1 MSRDQ
6 SPAETDES
14 LSVSRDVELQSDITR
29 YHGLDAL
36 RALAMAMGI
45 VLHAALPYF
54 FTDGFWPA
62 DDHSKPIKAIF
73 EFIHIW
79 RMPVF
84 FILSGFLSALVISRR
99 STIYW
104 ADHRFKRVALPLFI
118 FWIPI
123 ALVLPQIFGY
133 GFKGQFPGADGIKAE
148 IFFNPNH
155 LWFLIHLLL
164 CVGLVGIIRLIS
176 SATATIFRSDIFK
189 ASWAMFKRFFVGVI
203 YLPVPLAIIIILFF
217 VLIPTGGE
225 LIANLAGTSIYFFLG
240 YGLFSNMS
248 LFNRMKS
255 YWVYYVIFA
264 LLAFAAYL
272 WLISELGAYDPKNEE
287 DAPLWGVVLLL
298 KAACAILFSYGFI
311 GLSEAKFGSDSHTWR
326 WLSDSAYWIYLV
338 HLPIVTMITF
348 AMFSISI
355 PVEIKFILAIVM
367 TSVIGVGTYK
377 YLVRGTVVGLLL
389 NGNRS

>member
-6 SPAETDES
+6 GPTETDES
-14 LSVSRDVELQSDITR
+14 PSVYPDVALQSDITR

-84 FILSGFLSALVISRR
+84 FILSGFLSAVVISRR

-164 CVGLVGIIRLIS
+164 FVGIVGIIRLIS
-176 SATATIFRSDIFK
+176 SATTTIFRPRIFK
-189 ASWAMFKRFFVGVI
+189 APWAMVKRFCVGLI

-225 LIANLAGTSIYFFLG
+225 LISNVAGTSIYFFLG

-287 DAPLWGVVLLL
+287 DALLWGVVLLL

-348 AMFSISI
+348 AMFSFSI
-355 PVEIKFILAIVM
+355 PVEIKFILSIVM
-367 TSVIGVGTYK
+367 TSVIGVVTYK
-377 YLVRGTVVGLLL
+377 YLVRRTVVGLLL
-389 NGNRS
+389 NGKRS

>member
-1 MSRDQ
+1 
-6 SPAETDES
+6 
-14 LSVSRDVELQSDITR
+14 
-29 YHGLDAL
+29 
-36 RALAMAMGI
+36 MAMGI

-164 CVGLVGIIRLIS
+164 FVGIVGIIRLIS
-176 SATATIFRSDIFK
+176 SATATIFRPRIFK
-189 ASWAMFKRFFVGVI
+189 ASWAMFKRIFVGVI

-287 DAPLWGVVLLL
+287 DAALWGMVLLL
-298 KAACAILFSYGFI
+298 KATCAILFSYGFI

-355 PVEIKFILAIVM
+355 PVEIKFILSIIM
-367 TSVIGVGTYK
+367 TSVIGVVTYK

-389 NGNRS
+389 NGKRS

>member
-1 MSRDQ
+1 MEESFDL
-6 SPAETDES
+6 SP
-14 LSVSRDVELQSDITR
+14 DVELQPEIIR

-54 FTDGFWPA
+54 FTDGFWPS
-62 DDHSKPIKAIF
+62 DDHSRPIKAIF
-73 EFIHIW
+73 EFIHMW

-84 FILSGFLSALVISRR
+84 FMLSGFLSALVISRR
-99 STIYW
+99 STVYW

-133 GFKGQFPGADGIKAE
+133 GFKGQFTGADGIKAE

-164 CVGLVGIIRLIS
+164 CVGIVGIIRLIS
-176 SATATIFRSDIFK
+176 SATATIFRPSVFK
-189 ASWAMFKRFFVGVI
+189 TSWTMFAGFFVRVI

-217 VLIPTGGE
+217 MLIPTGGE
-225 LIANLAGTSIYFFLG
+225 LISNLAGTSIYFFLG
-240 YGLFSNMS
+240 YGLFSNKN
-248 LFNRMKS
+248 LFKKMKS
-255 YWVYYVIFA
+255 HWIYYVVFA

-287 DAPLWGVVLLL
+287 DAPLWGLVLLL
-298 KAACAILFSYGFI
+298 KATCAILFSYGFI
-311 GLSEAKFGSDSHTWR
+311 GLSEVKFGTDSHTWR
-326 WLSDSAYWIYLV
+326 WLSDSAYWVYLV

-355 PVEIKFILAIVM
+355 PVEIKFIVSIVL
-367 TSVIGVGTYK
+367 TSVIGVVSYK
-377 YLVRGTVVGLLL
+377 YLVRGTVIGLLL
-389 NGNRS
+389 NGKRP

>member
-1 MSRDQ
+1 
-6 SPAETDES
+6 
-14 LSVSRDVELQSDITR
+14 
-29 YHGLDAL
+29 
-36 RALAMAMGI
+36 
-45 VLHAALPYF
+45 
-54 FTDGFWPA
+54 
-62 DDHSKPIKAIF
+62 
-73 EFIHIW
+73 
-79 RMPVF
+79 MPVF
-84 FILSGFLSALVISRR
+84 FILSGFLSAVVISRR

-164 CVGLVGIIRLIS
+164 FVGIVGIIRLIS
-176 SATATIFRSDIFK
+176 STTATIFRPDIFK

-225 LIANLAGTSIYFFLG
+225 LIANIAGTSIYFFLG

-338 HLPIVTMITF
+338 HLPIVTIITF

-355 PVEIKFILAIVM
+355 PVEIKFILSIVM
-367 TSVIGVGTYK
+367 TSVIGVVTYK
-377 YLVRGTVVGLLL
+377 SVSYTHLRAHET
-389 NGNRS
+389 

>member
-1 MSRDQ
+1 MSRDK
-6 SPAETDES
+6 SPAETEKS
-14 LSVSRDVELQSDITR
+14 LSVSPDVELQTDVIR

-62 DDHSKPIKAIF
+62 DDQSKPIKAIF

-84 FILSGFLSALVISRR
+84 FILSGFLSALVISKR

-164 CVGLVGIIRLIS
+164 FVGIVGIIRLIS
-176 SATATIFRSDIFK
+176 SATVTIFRPDIFK
-189 ASWAMFKRFFVGVI
+189 TSWTMFKRFFVGVI

-298 KAACAILFSYGFI
+298 KATCAILFSYGFI

-348 AMFSISI
+348 AMFSFSI
-355 PVEIKFILAIVM
+355 PVEIKFTLSIVM
-367 TSVIGVGTYK
+367 TSVIGVVTYK
-377 YLVRGTVVGLLL
+377 YLVRRTVVGLLL
-389 NGNRS
+389 NGKRS

>member
-1 MSRDQ
+1 MSRVQ
-6 SPAETDES
+6 SPAEIEES
-14 LSVSRDVELQSDITR
+14 LNLSPDVELQPDIIR

-54 FTDGFWPA
+54 FTGGFWPS
-62 DDHSKPIKAIF
+62 DDQSGPIKAIF

-84 FILSGFLSALVISRR
+84 FMLSGFLSALVISRR
-99 STIYW
+99 STVYW
-104 ADHRFKRVALPLFI
+104 ADHRFKRVALPLLI
-118 FWIPI
+118 FWLPI

-133 GFKGQFPGADGIKAE
+133 GFKGEFPGSDAIKAE

-164 CVGLVGIIRLIS
+164 FVGIVGIIRLTS
-176 SATATIFRSDIFK
+176 LATATIFRPRIFK
-189 ASWAMFKRFFVGVI
+189 TPWAMFARFFVRVI
-203 YLPVPLAIIIILFF
+203 YLPVPLGIIIILFF

-225 LIANLAGTSIYFFLG
+225 LISNLAATSIYFFLG
-240 YGLFSNMS
+240 YGLFSNKS
-248 LFNRMKS
+248 LFERMKS
-255 YWVYYVIFA
+255 HWIYYMAFA
-264 LLAFAAYL
+264 LIALAAYL
-272 WLISELGAYDPKNEE
+272 WLISELGTYDPKNEK
-287 DAPLWGVVLLL
+287 DAPLWALVIVL
-298 KAACAILFSYGFI
+298 KATCAILFSYGFI
-311 GLSEAKFGSDSHTWR
+311 GLSEVKFGSDSHTWR
-326 WLSDSAYWIYLV
+326 WLSDSAYWVYLV

-355 PVEIKFILAIVM
+355 PVELKFIVSIVL
-367 TSVIGVGTYK
+367 TSIIGVVTYK

-389 NGNRS
+389 NGKRS

>member
-1 MSRDQ
+1 MSRVQ
-6 SPAETDES
+6 GPAEIEES
-14 LSVSRDVELQSDITR
+14 LNLSPDVELQPEIIR

-54 FTDGFWPA
+54 FAGGFWPS
-62 DDHSKPIKAIF
+62 DDQSGSIKAIF

-84 FILSGFLSALVISRR
+84 FMLSGFLSALVISKR
-99 STIYW
+99 STVYW
-104 ADHRFKRVALPLFI
+104 ADHRFKRVALPLLI
-118 FWIPI
+118 FWLPI
-123 ALVLPQIFGY
+123 ALALPQIFGY
-133 GFKGQFPGADGIKAE
+133 GFKGEFPGVDAINAE
-148 IFFNPNH
+148 TLFNPNH

-164 CVGLVGIIRLIS
+164 FVGIVGIIRLIS
-176 SATATIFRSDIFK
+176 SATATIFKPTIFK
-189 ASWAMFKRFFVGVI
+189 TSWAMFARFVVRVI

-225 LIANLAGTSIYFFLG
+225 LISNLAATSIYFFLG
-240 YGLFSNMS
+240 YGLFSNIS

-255 YWVYYVIFA
+255 YWIYYVIFA
-264 LLAFAAYL
+264 LLFFASYL

-287 DAPLWGVVLLL
+287 DAPLWGLVIML
-298 KAACAILFSYGFI
+298 KATCAILFSYGFI

-355 PVEIKFILAIVM
+355 PVEIKFIVSIVL
-367 TSVIGVGTYK
+367 TSVIGIVTYK
-377 YLVRGTVVGLLL
+377 YLVRETVIGLLL
-389 NGNRS
+389 NGKRP

>member
-6 SPAETDES
+6 SPAETAES

-84 FILSGFLSALVISRR
+84 FILSGFLSAVVISRR

-164 CVGLVGIIRLIS
+164 FVGIVGIIRLIS
-176 SATATIFRSDIFK
+176 SATTTIFRPRIFK
-189 ASWAMFKRFFVGVI
+189 APWAMVKRFCVGLI

-225 LIANLAGTSIYFFLG
+225 LISNVAGTSIYFFLG

-287 DAPLWGVVLLL
+287 DALLWGVVLLL

-348 AMFSISI
+348 AMFSFSI
-355 PVEIKFILAIVM
+355 PVEIKFILSIVM
-367 TSVIGVGTYK
+367 TSVIGVVTYK
-377 YLVRGTVVGLLL
+377 YLVRRTVVGLLL
-389 NGNRS
+389 NGKRS

>member
-6 SPAETDES
+6 SPAETEKS
-14 LSVSRDVELQSDITR
+14 LSVSPDVELQTDVIR

-84 FILSGFLSALVISRR
+84 FILSGFLSALVINRR

-164 CVGLVGIIRLIS
+164 FVGIVEIIRLIS
-176 SATATIFRSDIFK
+176 SANATIFRPRIFK

-225 LIANLAGTSIYFFLG
+225 LIANIAGTSIYFFLG

-287 DAPLWGVVLLL
+287 DAPLWGLVVML
-298 KAACAILFSYGFI
+298 KATCAILFSYGFI
-311 GLSEAKFGSDSHTWR
+311 GLSEAKFGSGSHTWR

-338 HLPIVTMITF
+338 HLPIVTIITF

-355 PVEIKFILAIVM
+355 PVEIKFILSIVM
-367 TSVIGVGTYK
+367 TSVIGVVTYK
-377 YLVRGTVVGLLL
+377 YLVRRTVVGLLL
-389 NGNRS
+389 NGKRS

>member
-1 MSRDQ
+1 MEESFDL
-6 SPAETDES
+6 SP
-14 LSVSRDVELQSDITR
+14 DVELQPEIIR

-54 FTDGFWPA
+54 FTDGLWPS
-62 DDHSKPIKAIF
+62 DDQSGSIKAIF
-73 EFIHIW
+73 EFIHMW

-84 FILSGFLSALVISRR
+84 FMLSGFLSALVISRR
-99 STIYW
+99 STVYW
-104 ADHRFKRVALPLFI
+104 ADHRFKRVGLPLLI
-118 FWIPI
+118 FWLPI

-133 GFKGQFPGADGIKAE
+133 GFKGEFPGVDGIKAE
-148 IFFNPNH
+148 TLFNPNH

-164 CVGLVGIIRLIS
+164 FVGIVGIIRLIS
-176 SATATIFRSDIFK
+176 SATATIFRPSVFMT
-189 ASWAMFKRFFVGVI
+189 SWTMFAGFFVRVI

-217 VLIPTGGE
+217 MLIPTGGE
-225 LIANLAGTSIYFFLG
+225 LISNLAGTSIYFFLG
-240 YGLFSNMS
+240 YGLFSNIS

-255 YWVYYVIFA
+255 YWIYYVVFA

-287 DAPLWGVVLLL
+287 DAPLWGLVIVL
-298 KAACAILFSYGFI
+298 KATCAILFSYGFI
-311 GLSEAKFGSDSHTWR
+311 GLSEVKFGTDSHTWR

-355 PVEIKFILAIVM
+355 PVEIKFILSIVM
-367 TSVIGVGTYK
+367 TSVIGVVTYK

-389 NGNRS
+389 NGKRS

>member
-1 MSRDQ
+1 MEESFDL
-6 SPAETDES
+6 SP
-14 LSVSRDVELQSDITR
+14 DVELQPEIIR

-54 FTDGFWPA
+54 FTDGFWPS
-62 DDHSKPIKAIF
+62 DDHSRPIKAIF
-73 EFIHIW
+73 EFIHMW

-84 FILSGFLSALVISRR
+84 FMLSGFLSALVISRR
-99 STIYW
+99 STVYW
-104 ADHRFKRVALPLFI
+104 ADHRFKRVGLPLLI
-118 FWIPI
+118 FWLPI

-133 GFKGQFPGADGIKAE
+133 GFKGEFPGVDGIKAE
-148 IFFNPNH
+148 TLFNPNH

-164 CVGLVGIIRLIS
+164 FVGIVGIIRLIS
-176 SATATIFRSDIFK
+176 SATATIFRPSVFK
-189 ASWAMFKRFFVGVI
+189 TSWTMFAGFFVRVI

-217 VLIPTGGE
+217 MLIPTGGE
-225 LIANLAGTSIYFFLG
+225 LISNLAGTSIYFFLG
-240 YGLFSNMS
+240 YGLFSNKN
-248 LFNRMKS
+248 LFKKMKS
-255 YWVYYVIFA
+255 HWIYYVVFA

-287 DAPLWGVVLLL
+287 DAPLWGLVIVL
-298 KAACAILFSYGFI
+298 KATCAILFSYGFI
-311 GLSEAKFGSDSHTWR
+311 GLSEVKFGTDSHIWR
-326 WLSDSAYWIYLV
+326 WLSDSAYWVYLV

-355 PVEIKFILAIVM
+355 PVEIKFILSIVM
-367 TSVIGVGTYK
+367 TSVIGVVTYK

-389 NGNRS
+389 NGKRS